1 MPRIKEEK
9 IMSKQFP
16 EITLSDH
23 AEAWWREKGNI
34 VPEKNTQEWEKMYA
48 LWVEYAFKTI

>member
-1 MPRIKEEK
+1 
-9 IMSKQFP
+9 MSKQFP

-48 LWVEYAFKTI
+48 LWVEYAFETI